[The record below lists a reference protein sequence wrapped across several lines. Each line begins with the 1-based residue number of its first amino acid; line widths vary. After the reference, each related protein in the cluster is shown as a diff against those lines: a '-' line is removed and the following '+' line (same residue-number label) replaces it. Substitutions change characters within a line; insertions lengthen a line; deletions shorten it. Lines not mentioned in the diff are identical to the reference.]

1 MSKELYQRLHNQVTS
16 KIEQLGTRQ
25 VVYQGIVKHYIDAI
39 RAEFG
44 PADWGWTPAQSE
56 FLEGESFVQPNGDRR
71 FDIRVKFVAPQ
82 GGVVHSVV
90 VPFLASMT
98 AECLKIT
105 CLATAESVDVIT
117 ESGFIPKDFI
127 PAVKLLHVP
136 VVDGV
141 GEFIST

>member
-1 MSKELYQRLHNQVTS
+1 MGKELYQKLHGQVLA
-16 KIEQLGTRQ
+16 KIEQLGRRE
-25 VVYQGIVKHYIDAI
+25 VVYQGVVKHYIDSI

-44 PADWGWTPAQSE
+44 PADWGWTPAQGE
-56 FLEGESFVQPNGDRR
+56 FLENESFVQPNGDRR

-82 GGVVHSVV
+82 GGVVHVV
-90 VPFLASMT
+90 DVPFLIATST
-98 AECLKIT
+98 NGLTLT
-105 CLATAESVDVIT
+105 CLATADSIEIT
-117 ESGFIPKDFI
+117 TENGWISKDFI